1 MLVAQININAQF
13 TKKAKKKNEID
24 KSKSQKGKRSQISQM
39 GRDQI
44 QVSQLSKQRYFD
56 TERPYLLQGKNKVQ
70 IARRSDVA
78 DSAIV
83 IPQHSIKEQSLA
95 HQRKSVQIDERQPS
109 LDEDRNDGDG
119 SSEGTEMNLKSKEYE
134 AKFLVDLRQA
144 EMRTQT
150 DYRMTKRQDT
160 NRENLDG
167 FVDQLKKHN

>member
-1 MLVAQININAQF
+1 M
-13 TKKAKKKNEID
+13 
-24 KSKSQKGKRSQISQM
+24 
-39 GRDQI
+39 
-44 QVSQLSKQRYFD
+44 
-56 TERPYLLQGKNKVQ
+56 
-70 IARRSDVA
+70 
-78 DSAIV
+78 
-83 IPQHSIKEQSLA
+83 
-95 HQRKSVQIDERQPS
+95 
-109 LDEDRNDGDG
+109 DEDRNDGDG